1 MVCYT
6 LVCII
11 ERGMNLKSVSI
22 IGWLSVLL
30 LINSCTQ
37 IGNYAEKRADRAA
50 YGNIRGAQHSAW
62 GASDPFSIS
71 EDNEELLR
79 ELIAIDQMQE
89 EAQIL
94 SLSDTLALAMANSRS
109 YQTRKESL
117 FIQALTLTETQ
128 KNFNWDTRASDFTA
142 TTEATKNPVYASNG
156 NVTGSTTETFGEKGV
171 SGDIT
176 AGVARTLVTGA
187 KLSLGFT
194 REFVRSFSSP
204 DSSSESSEVSLN
216 IVQPLLNGF
225 GPLVSKEGL
234 RQAERDMVYAVRD
247 FQRFQQRFVID
258 IASQYYAT
266 IQTRDRL
273 INERRNFESAVAN
286 GEQTKSMA
294 KAGRIKEFEAAQA
307 QQSELNAADRLT
319 LSVSNYQAALDDY
332 RFALGIPIDLNVEPD
347 PAELELLVTRGLVVL
362 DLDLET
368 ALESALSN
376 RLDLITQREQ
386 VEDRGRK
393 LEIARRNF
401 LPNLDVEYEIRT
413 DASFNT
419 GDEATQQMQA
429 RLNLPFDWTE
439 KRNKYRLAQISFDR
453 EQRALEADE
462 DDVRRD
468 VRDLWR
474 RLERNRSVYN
484 NRLLSV
490 KLSERR
496 VENTEML
503 LQQGKVQTRDLLD
516 AQDDLL
522 SSRNEATTALV
533 DYTINR
539 LRFWNAIERFEIDPK
554 GMWYEQPIEERNK

>member
-1 MVCYT
+1 MVCYI
-6 LVCII
+6 LVCMI
-11 ERGMNLKSVSI
+11 ERVMNLKSVSI
-22 IGWLSVLL
+22 IGLLSILL
-30 LINSCTQ
+30 LISSCTQ

-94 SLSDTLALAMANSRS
+94 SLSDTLTLAMANSRS

-142 TTEATKNPVYASNG
+142 TTEATKSPVFASNG

-204 DSSSESSEVSLN
+204 DSSAESSEVSLN

-413 DASFNT
+413 DASFST
-419 GDEATQQMQA
+419 GDEATQKMQA

-439 KRNKYRLAQISFDR
+439 KRNKYRVAQISFDR
-453 EQRALEADE
+453 EQRTLEADE

-554 GMWYEQPIEERNK
+554 GMWYEQPIKERNE

>member
-1 MVCYT
+1 
-6 LVCII
+6 
-11 ERGMNLKSVSI
+11 MNFKSVSI
-22 IGWLSVLL
+22 IGWLSILL
-30 LINSCTQ
+30 LISSCTQ

-94 SLSDTLALAMANSRS
+94 SLSDTLTLAMANSRS

-142 TTEATKNPVYASNG
+142 TTEATKSPVFASNG

-204 DSSSESSEVSLN
+204 DSSAESSEVSLN

-413 DASFNT
+413 DASFST
-419 GDEATQQMQA
+419 GDEATQEMQA

-439 KRNKYRLAQISFDR
+439 KRNKYRVAQISFDR
-453 EQRALEADE
+453 EQRTLEADE

-554 GMWYEQPIEERNK
+554 GMWYEQPIKERNE

>member
-1 MVCYT
+1 M
-6 LVCII
+6 I
-11 ERGMNLKSVSI
+11 ERVMNLKSVSI
-22 IGWLSVLL
+22 IGWLSILL
-30 LINSCTQ
+30 LISSCTQ

-94 SLSDTLALAMANSRS
+94 SLSDTLTLAMANSRS

-142 TTEATKNPVYASNG
+142 TTEATKSPVFASNG

-204 DSSSESSEVSLN
+204 DSSAESSEVSLN

-413 DASFNT
+413 DASFST
-419 GDEATQQMQA
+419 GDEATQKMQA

-439 KRNKYRLAQISFDR
+439 KRNKYRVAQISFDR
-453 EQRALEADE
+453 EQRTLEADE

-554 GMWYEQPIEERNK
+554 GMWYEQPIKERNE

>member
-1 MVCYT
+1 
-6 LVCII
+6 
-11 ERGMNLKSVSI
+11 MNLKSVSI
-22 IGWLSVLL
+22 IGWFSILL
-30 LINSCTQ
+30 LISSCTQ

-94 SLSDTLALAMANSRS
+94 SLSDTLTLAMANSRS

-142 TTEATKNPVYASNG
+142 TTEATKSPVFASNG

-204 DSSSESSEVSLN
+204 DSSAESSEVSLN

-413 DASFNT
+413 DASFST
-419 GDEATQQMQA
+419 GDEATQEMQA

-439 KRNKYRLAQISFDR
+439 KRNKYRVAQISFDR
-453 EQRALEADE
+453 EQRTLEADE

-554 GMWYEQPIEERNK
+554 GMWYEQPIKERNE

>member
-1 MVCYT
+1 MVCYI
-6 LVCII
+6 LVCMI
-11 ERGMNLKSVSI
+11 ERVMNLKSVSI
-22 IGWLSVLL
+22 IGWLSILL
-30 LINSCTQ
+30 LISSCTQ

-94 SLSDTLALAMANSRS
+94 SLSDTLTLAMANSRS

-142 TTEATKNPVYASNG
+142 TTEATKSPVFASNG

-204 DSSSESSEVSLN
+204 DSSAESSEVSLN

-413 DASFNT
+413 DASFST
-419 GDEATQQMQA
+419 GDEATQEMQA

-439 KRNKYRLAQISFDR
+439 KRNKYRVAQISFDR
-453 EQRALEADE
+453 EQRTLEADE

-554 GMWYEQPIEERNK
+554 GMWYEQPIKERNE

>member
-1 MVCYT
+1 
-6 LVCII
+6 
-11 ERGMNLKSVSI
+11 MNLKSVSI
-22 IGWLSVLL
+22 IGLLSILL
-30 LINSCTQ
+30 LISSCTQ

-94 SLSDTLALAMANSRS
+94 SLSDTLTLAMANSRS

-142 TTEATKNPVYASNG
+142 TTEATKSPVFASNG

-204 DSSSESSEVSLN
+204 DSSAESSEVSLN

-225 GPLVSKEGL
+225 GPLLSKEGL

-413 DASFNT
+413 DASFST
-419 GDEATQQMQA
+419 GDEATQEMQA

-439 KRNKYRLAQISFDR
+439 KRNKYRVAQISFDR
-453 EQRALEADE
+453 EQRTLEADE

-554 GMWYEQPIEERNK
+554 GMWYEQPIKERNE

>member
-1 MVCYT
+1 M
-6 LVCII
+6 I
-11 ERGMNLKSVSI
+11 ERVMNLKSVSI
-22 IGWLSVLL
+22 IGWFSILL
-30 LINSCTQ
+30 LISSCTQ

-94 SLSDTLALAMANSRS
+94 SLSDTLTLAMANSRS

-142 TTEATKNPVYASNG
+142 TTEATKSPVFASNG

-204 DSSSESSEVSLN
+204 DSSAESSEVSLN

-413 DASFNT
+413 DASFST
-419 GDEATQQMQA
+419 GDEATQKMQA

-439 KRNKYRLAQISFDR
+439 KRNKYRVAQISFDR
-453 EQRALEADE
+453 EQRTLEADE

-554 GMWYEQPIEERNK
+554 GMWYEQPIKERNE

>member
-1 MVCYT
+1 M
-6 LVCII
+6 
-11 ERGMNLKSVSI
+11 S
-22 IGWLSVLL
+22 
-30 LINSCTQ
+30 SCTQ

-62 GASDPFSIS
+62 GAADTFSIS

-89 EAQIL
+89 EARIL

-142 TTEATKNPVYASNG
+142 STESVQSPVYATNG
-156 NVTGSTTETFGEKGV
+156 NVTGSTRETFGEKGV
-171 SGDIT
+171 SGDL
-176 AGVARTLVTGA
+176 AVGVARTLVTGA

-204 DSSSESSEVSLN
+204 DSSSESSKVSLN

-332 RFALGIPIDLNVEPD
+332 RYALGIPIDLNVEPD
-347 PAELELLVTRGLVVL
+347 PAELEQLVIRGLVVL

-393 LEIARRNF
+393 LKIARRNF
-401 LPNLDVEYEIRT
+401 LPNLDVEYEIKT
-413 DASFNT
+413 DASFST
-419 GDEATQQMQA
+419 GDEATQEMQA

-453 EQRALEADE
+453 EQRSLEADE

-496 VENTEML
+496 VENTELL

-522 SSRNEATTALV
+522 SSRNEATAALV

-554 GMWYEQPIEERNK
+554 GMWYEQPIEEYNEQR

>member
-1 MVCYT
+1 M
-6 LVCII
+6 
-11 ERGMNLKSVSI
+11 
-22 IGWLSVLL
+22 
-30 LINSCTQ
+30 
-37 IGNYAEKRADRAA
+37 
-50 YGNIRGAQHSAW
+50 
-62 GASDPFSIS
+62 
-71 EDNEELLR
+71 
-79 ELIAIDQMQE
+79 
-89 EAQIL
+89 
-94 SLSDTLALAMANSRS
+94 
-109 YQTRKESL
+109 
-117 FIQALTLTETQ
+117 
-128 KNFNWDTRASDFTA
+128 
-142 TTEATKNPVYASNG
+142 
-156 NVTGSTTETFGEKGV
+156 
-171 SGDIT
+171 
-176 AGVARTLVTGA
+176 
-187 KLSLGFT
+187 
-194 REFVRSFSSP
+194 
-204 DSSSESSEVSLN
+204 N

-413 DASFNT
+413 DASFST
-419 GDEATQQMQA
+419 GDEATQEMQA

-439 KRNKYRLAQISFDR
+439 KRNKYRVAQISFDR
-453 EQRALEADE
+453 EQRTLEADE

-496 VENTEML
+496 VEIT
-503 LQQGKVQTRDLLD
+503 
-516 AQDDLL
+516 
-522 SSRNEATTALV
+522 
-533 DYTINR
+533 
-539 LRFWNAIERFEIDPK
+539 
-554 GMWYEQPIEERNK
+554 

>member
-1 MVCYT
+1 MVCYI
-6 LVCII
+6 LVCMI
-11 ERGMNLKSVSI
+11 ERVMNLKSVSI
-22 IGWLSVLL
+22 IGWFSILL
-30 LINSCTQ
+30 LISSCTQ

-94 SLSDTLALAMANSRS
+94 SLSDTLTLAMANSRS

-142 TTEATKNPVYASNG
+142 TTEATKSPVFASNG

-204 DSSSESSEVSLN
+204 DSSAESSEVSLN

-413 DASFNT
+413 DASFST
-419 GDEATQQMQA
+419 GDEATQEMQA

-439 KRNKYRLAQISFDR
+439 KRNKYRVAQISFDR
-453 EQRALEADE
+453 EQRTLEADE

-554 GMWYEQPIEERNK
+554 GMWYEQPIKERNE

>member
-1 MVCYT
+1 
-6 LVCII
+6 
-11 ERGMNLKSVSI
+11 MNLKSVSI
-22 IGWLSVLL
+22 IGWLSILL
-30 LINSCTQ
+30 LISSCTQ

-94 SLSDTLALAMANSRS
+94 SLSDTLTLAMANSRS

-142 TTEATKNPVYASNG
+142 TTEATKSPVFASNG

-204 DSSSESSEVSLN
+204 DSSAESSEVSLN

-225 GPLVSKEGL
+225 GPLLSKEGL

-413 DASFNT
+413 DASFST
-419 GDEATQQMQA
+419 GDEATQEMQA

-439 KRNKYRLAQISFDR
+439 KRNKYRVAQISFDR
-453 EQRALEADE
+453 EQRTLEADE

-554 GMWYEQPIEERNK
+554 GMWYEQPIKERNE

>member
-1 MVCYT
+1 M
-6 LVCII
+6 I
-11 ERGMNLKSVSI
+11 ERVMNLKSVSI
-22 IGWLSVLL
+22 IGWFSILL
-30 LINSCTQ
+30 LISSCTQ

-94 SLSDTLALAMANSRS
+94 SLSDTLTLAMANSRS

-142 TTEATKNPVYASNG
+142 TTEATKSPVFASNG

-204 DSSSESSEVSLN
+204 DSSAESSEVSLN

-347 PAELELLVTRGLVVL
+347 PAELEL
-362 DLDLET
+362 
-368 ALESALSN
+368 
-376 RLDLITQREQ
+376 
-386 VEDRGRK
+386 
-393 LEIARRNF
+393 
-401 LPNLDVEYEIRT
+401 
-413 DASFNT
+413 
-419 GDEATQQMQA
+419 
-429 RLNLPFDWTE
+429 
-439 KRNKYRLAQISFDR
+439 
-453 EQRALEADE
+453 
-462 DDVRRD
+462 
-468 VRDLWR
+468 
-474 RLERNRSVYN
+474 
-484 NRLLSV
+484 
-490 KLSERR
+490 
-496 VENTEML
+496 
-503 LQQGKVQTRDLLD
+503 
-516 AQDDLL
+516 
-522 SSRNEATTALV
+522 
-533 DYTINR
+533 
-539 LRFWNAIERFEIDPK
+539 
-554 GMWYEQPIEERNK
+554 

>member
-1 MVCYT
+1 
-6 LVCII
+6 
-11 ERGMNLKSVSI
+11 MNLKSVSI
-22 IGWLSVLL
+22 IGWLSILL
-30 LINSCTQ
+30 LISSCTQ

-94 SLSDTLALAMANSRS
+94 SLSDTLTLAMANSRS

-142 TTEATKNPVYASNG
+142 TTEATKSPVFASNG

-204 DSSSESSEVSLN
+204 DSSAESSEVSLN

-413 DASFNT
+413 DASFST
-419 GDEATQQMQA
+419 GDEATQEMQA

-439 KRNKYRLAQISFDR
+439 KRNKYRVAQISFDR
-453 EQRALEADE
+453 EQRTLEADE

-554 GMWYEQPIEERNK
+554 GMWYEQPIKERNE

>member
-1 MVCYT
+1 M
-6 LVCII
+6 I
-11 ERGMNLKSVSI
+11 ERVMNLKSVSI
-22 IGWLSVLL
+22 IGWLSILL
-30 LINSCTQ
+30 LISSCTQ

-94 SLSDTLALAMANSRS
+94 SLSDTLTLAMANSRS

-142 TTEATKNPVYASNG
+142 TTEATKSPVFASNG

-204 DSSSESSEVSLN
+204 DSSAESSEVSLN

-413 DASFNT
+413 DASFST
-419 GDEATQQMQA
+419 GDEATQEMQA

-439 KRNKYRLAQISFDR
+439 KRNKYRVAQISFDR
-453 EQRALEADE
+453 EQRTLEADE

-554 GMWYEQPIEERNK
+554 GMWYEQPIKERNE